1 MPLPFSRYAFEHS
14 TCKNYGKVQGS
25 HYCHAKLN
33 HQRLAFGITAGC
45 TKFKQNYTT
54 LTLFRLGF
62 LRVARL
68 GGEGEV
74 PVAYNSKTINDNDMK
89 FGGVVKDHQL
99 INLV

>member
-1 MPLPFSRYAFEHS
+1 MPHPSSRSAFEHS

-54 LTLFRLGF
+54 LTLFCLDF

-68 GGEGEV
+68 GGGGGGEV
-74 PVAYNSKTINDNDMK
+74 PVAYNSKTINDNEMK
-89 FGGVVKDHQL
+89 FGWSSKGSSAD
-99 INLV
+99 